1 MTLKTTFPDKIFS
14 SMIPD
19 VILSTDATRVH
30 VTIAMVSQSSPIYEE
45 NLYPDTTGV
54 ITIGDI
60 PILIQPFAK
69 SSLVDTLT
77 VTLLDQTVTTNSDGS
92 KTISDGTSTTLST
105 SVIYCAAEVSI
116 DATTFCSNHF
126 LSRLIGDHTTALGRL
141 EYLHFDSATDKA
153 VITATYDDQSTQ
165 QFDATI
171 VGGNG
176 STYTTI
182 DVSPSQYIQNN
193 KILICYSVSCASR
206 KQTFVIDFNA
216 PTEYNPVL
224 LFTNSFGCQELAYC
238 SGIHK
243 VQPDIKFSNTY
254 IKGEMRTY
262 DIEELRPMAADTGVL
277 TFPMADWLTDLFRSD
292 EIYAVTFINGVPKV
306 GRRVI
311 LSEQKSDISNADEEL
326 PRYTFTYRFA
336 RRNQNYIDVSSEGRI
351 FDNTFDFT
359 FN

>member
-1 MTLKTTFPDKIFS
+1 MTLKTTFPAKIFS

-19 VILSTDATRVH
+19 VILSTDKTRVH
-30 VTIAMVSQSSPIYEE
+30 VTIAMSSQASPIYEE
-45 NLYPDTTGV
+45 NLYPDTTG
-54 ITIGDI
+54 TIEINDI
-60 PILIQPFAK
+60 PVLIQPFAK

-77 VTLLDQTVTTNSDGS
+77 ITLLEQTITTNSDGT
-92 KTISDGTSTTLST
+92 KTIADGVPSTLST
-105 SVIYCAAEVSI
+105 SVVYCAAEVSI
-116 DATTFCSNHF
+116 DATTFCNQHF
-126 LSRLIGDHTTALGRL
+126 LSRLMGDHITALGRL
-141 EYLHFDSATDKA
+141 EYLHYDSATDKA
-153 VITATYDDQSTQ
+153 IVTATYDDQTTQ

-182 DVSPSQYIQNN
+182 DVSPSQYVQPN
-193 KILICYSVSCASR
+193 KTLTCYTVSCSSR
-206 KQTFVIDFNA
+206 TQTFLIDWES
-216 PTEYNPVL
+216 PSESNPVL

-238 SGIHK
+238 TGLHK
-243 VQPDIKFSNTY
+243 VQPDIKFNSTY

-277 TFPMADWLTDLFRSD
+277 TFAMADWFTELFRSD
-292 EIYAVTFINGVPKV
+292 EIYAVTFNNEIPTI

-311 LSEQKSDISNADEEL
+311 LSEQKSELSNADDEL

-336 RRNQNYIDVSSEGRI
+336 RRNQNYIDVSNEGRI